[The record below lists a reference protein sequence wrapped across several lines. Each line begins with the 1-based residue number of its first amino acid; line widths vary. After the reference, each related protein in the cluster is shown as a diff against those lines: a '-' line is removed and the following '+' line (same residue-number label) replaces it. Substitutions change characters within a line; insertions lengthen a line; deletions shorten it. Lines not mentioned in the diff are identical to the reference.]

1 MVKFSIEMDVI
12 TWEVTGDEANKEYL
26 DENQDKINKYLDD
39 LDYAMERI
47 KNIEFLFKSES
58 LQFKVV
64 GEDMRESD
72 MYFYRD
78 NLGADKVTQD
88 FYQMLIDKKFALVNE
103 LKNIIQRMA
112 YLGWIVNFT
121 QSVCNLLNKIWV
133 IDQNLILKSYLLT
146 EEV

>member
-12 TWEVTGDEANKEYL
+12 TWEVTGDEASKEYL

-103 LKNIIQRMA
+103 LKNIIQRMS

-121 QSVCNLLNKIWV
+121 QSVCNLLNKIWI